1 MNQKD
6 FNILI
11 NIVSDTIKP
20 INQLL
25 YQCLI
30 LIVFY
35 YFFTAINFTNISLHK
50 SFTWLFIIICI
61 IIDWFI
67 WNNIIQTLLFA
78 SILIIYITYN
88 INIART
94 VSTFIDTMNKTKDI
108 TDINKMNEIYNNIY
122 TDLQRQTLDDSIQ
135 ENDNAIKEITY
146 IPKYIDLKNNIT
158 PSAFDKKLDG
168 INELKSAYTSSIPNL
183 HITDSQYA
191 EIMLK
196 DLYDTPQY
204 KNIHL

>member
-168 INELKSAYTSSIPNL
+168 INELNSAYTSSIPNL